1 MEQKFLTRKQKRKME
16 RKQKKEKMNEYY
28 MKRFSKNKFNNNKN
42 NNKFKQNKAQKEEPF
57 EQNKKNKQTTKSN
70 KKNNNILFNDEK
82 IDISDI
88 DLEKID
94 DKKSDKKEDINIK
107 EKKEKDDIDL
117 DLEYLEKKLN
127 LKNSDIMDKYKKSM
141 ALENYDADIFD
152 FLDNIDS
159 SVQKGIDKYKKYD
172 PNNYNKKIKD
182 KEVDNKKN
190 EIESEDE
197 NEEEEED
204 EFEKMEEGEELED
217 DNLNEELEEGN
228 GEDEEL
234 EEKEEEEDNE
244 DEEEK
249 ENEDEKYNK
258 KEEKKEKNE
267 KKEIIIT
274 KEMKQQNIELMNQF
288 KKELTSLLNK
298 VAESNLSLIL
308 PALFNKISSF
318 IDSYKENDKKVKT
331 KITYE
336 IISEILIKTIINQQ
350 VINLPIISCICSIIS
365 LLHFIKFG
373 QSFLFFFIKKCLEEI
388 NYLNQ
393 NVNIPKYKYKNFF
406 FIVIHL
412 YIFENIN
419 SVFVYDLIKY
429 LIDNFDENN
438 SEYLLLLLSYTG
450 INIRKENPTNLK
462 DIISLINK
470 KYNDIKISNAS
481 NKTEKIKYIIDMI
494 NDIKQNKYLKFNL
507 QEKFNFFKEI
517 IKKNKSDNIVLS
529 DKLEL
534 ELNKI
539 TKIPYDQILSEE
551 VISNSE
557 KIEEI
562 VNLDTDDLIIKETQ
576 EDDKTNSQ
584 LNNAMKKLGIST
596 KLKKMIFINI
606 ATSSGVNDAF
616 ERLNR
621 LNLNKEQR
629 REIVKMIIKLCIE
642 EPSYNPFYQLL
653 MEKLLTLDKDNK
665 YTFHYCIWDYMKILE
680 NFKIKKIHNL
690 SKLTANLLLKEKIS
704 IPVLLQ
710 FKFEEDKNENKIF
723 VNMVFNRYFEESDED
738 KTKLI
743 FAKLVKNDDHV
754 EFAQK
759 LFNYFAKEF
768 SRENNVEQKDEK
780 YQANLGSALKV
791 LKKVL

>member
-28 MKRFSKNKFNNNKN
+28 MKRFSKNKFNKN
-42 NNKFKQNKAQKEEPF
+42 NNKFKQTTAYKEEAF
-57 EQNKKNKQTTKSN
+57 EKNKKSKQTTKPN

-172 PNNYNKKIKD
+172 PNTYNKKIKD
-182 KEVDNKKN
+182 SEVVNKKN
-190 EIESEDE
+190 EIESEEE

-204 EFEKMEEGEELED
+204 EFENMEEGEELED
-217 DNLNEELEEGN
+217 DNLNEELEEGQR
-228 GEDEEL
+228 EDDEL
-234 EEKEEEEDNE
+234 EEEEEEDNE
-244 DEEEK
+244 DNEDEEEN
-249 ENEDEKYNK
+249 ENNDEKYNK
-258 KEEKKEKNE
+258 KEKKEKEE

-365 LLHFIKFG
+365 LLHLIKFG

-388 NYLNQ
+388 NYLKENA
-393 NVNIPKYKYKNFF
+393 NIPKYKYKNFF

-470 KYNDIKISNAS
+470 KYNDIKISNDS

-551 VISNSE
+551 IISNSE

-562 VNLDTDDLIIKETQ
+562 INLDTDDLIIKETQ
-576 EDDKTNSQ
+576 EDDKTNAQ
-584 LNNAMKKLGIST
+584 LNKAMKKLGIST

-768 SRENNVEQKDEK
+768 SRENNVEQKNEK

>member
-1 MEQKFLTRKQKRKME
+1 
-16 RKQKKEKMNEYY
+16 
-28 MKRFSKNKFNNNKN
+28 
-42 NNKFKQNKAQKEEPF
+42 
-57 EQNKKNKQTTKSN
+57 
-70 KKNNNILFNDEK
+70 
-82 IDISDI
+82 
-88 DLEKID
+88 
-94 DKKSDKKEDINIK
+94 
-107 EKKEKDDIDL
+107 
-117 DLEYLEKKLN
+117 LEYLEKKLN

-182 KEVDNKKN
+182 RDIDNKKN
-190 EIESEDE
+190 EKDSKEEKEEKD
-197 NEEEEED
+197 EEEED
-204 EFEKMEEGEELED
+204 EFEEMEEGEELEED
-217 DNLNEELEEGN
+217 IPNEELEEEQ

-234 EEKEEEEDNE
+234 EEDDDND
-244 DEEEK
+244 DEELEEK
-249 ENEDEKYNK
+249 KIKDEKYNK
-258 KEEKKEKNE
+258 KTE

-318 IDSYKENDKKVKT
+318 IDSYKENDKKIKT

-373 QSFLFFFIKKCLEEI
+373 QSFLLFFIKKCLEEI
-388 NYLNQ
+388 NFLKEKT
-393 NVNIPKYKYKNFF
+393 NIEKYKYKNFF

-412 YIFENIN
+412 YLFENIN

-462 DIISLINK
+462 DIITLINK
-470 KYNDIKISNAS
+470 KYNDIKISNDT
-481 NKTEKIKYIIDMI
+481 NRTEKIKYIIDMI

-539 TKIPYDQILSEE
+539 MKIPYDQILSEE

-562 VNLDTDDLIIKETQ
+562 INLDTDDLIIKESQ
-576 EDDKTNSQ
+576 EDDKTNAQ

-616 ERLNR
+616 ERLSR

-629 REIVKMIIKLCIE
+629 REIIKMIIKLCIE

-665 YTFHYCIWDYMKILE
+665 YTFHYCIWDYMKIME

-723 VNMVFNRYFEESDED
+723 VNMVFNKYFEDSDED

-759 LFNYFAKEF
+759 LFNYFAKDF
-768 SRENNVEQKDEK
+768 SKENNVEQKNEK

>member
-1 MEQKFLTRKQKRKME
+1 
-16 RKQKKEKMNEYY
+16 
-28 MKRFSKNKFNNNKN
+28 
-42 NNKFKQNKAQKEEPF
+42 
-57 EQNKKNKQTTKSN
+57 
-70 KKNNNILFNDEK
+70 
-82 IDISDI
+82 
-88 DLEKID
+88 
-94 DKKSDKKEDINIK
+94 
-107 EKKEKDDIDL
+107 
-117 DLEYLEKKLN
+117 
-127 LKNSDIMDKYKKSM
+127 MDKYKKSM

-172 PNNYNKKIKD
+172 PNTYNKKIKD
-182 KEVDNKKN
+182 NEVDNKKN
-190 EIESEDE
+190 EIESEED
-197 NEEEEED
+197 NEEEED
-204 EFEKMEEGEELED
+204 EFENMEEGEEFED
-217 DNLNEELEEGN
+217 DNLNEELEEGQR
-228 GEDEEL
+228 EDDEL
-234 EEKEEEEDNE
+234 EEEEEDNE
-244 DEEEK
+244 DNEDEEEN
-249 ENEDEKYNK
+249 ENNDEKYNK
-258 KEEKKEKNE
+258 KEKKEKEE

-388 NYLNQ
+388 NYLKENA
-393 NVNIPKYKYKNFF
+393 NIEKYKYKNFF

-450 INIRKENPTNLK
+450 INIRKENPSNLK

-470 KYNDIKISNAS
+470 KYNDIKISNDS
-481 NKTEKIKYIIDMI
+481 NKTEKLKYIIDMI

-551 VISNSE
+551 IISNSE

-576 EDDKTNSQ
+576 EDDKTNAQ
-584 LNNAMKKLGIST
+584 LNCAMKKLGIST

-665 YTFHYCIWDYMKILE
+665 YTFHYCIWDYMKIME

-704 IPVLLQ
+704 VPVLLQ

>member
-1 MEQKFLTRKQKRKME
+1 
-16 RKQKKEKMNEYY
+16 
-28 MKRFSKNKFNNNKN
+28 
-42 NNKFKQNKAQKEEPF
+42 
-57 EQNKKNKQTTKSN
+57 
-70 KKNNNILFNDEK
+70 
-82 IDISDI
+82 
-88 DLEKID
+88 
-94 DKKSDKKEDINIK
+94 
-107 EKKEKDDIDL
+107 
-117 DLEYLEKKLN
+117 
-127 LKNSDIMDKYKKSM
+127 
-141 ALENYDADIFD
+141 
-152 FLDNIDS
+152 
-159 SVQKGIDKYKKYD
+159 
-172 PNNYNKKIKD
+172 
-182 KEVDNKKN
+182 
-190 EIESEDE
+190 
-197 NEEEEED
+197 
-204 EFEKMEEGEELED
+204 
-217 DNLNEELEEGN
+217 
-228 GEDEEL
+228 
-234 EEKEEEEDNE
+234 
-244 DEEEK
+244 
-249 ENEDEKYNK
+249 
-258 KEEKKEKNE
+258 
-267 KKEIIIT
+267 
-274 KEMKQQNIELMNQF
+274 
-288 KKELTSLLNK
+288 
-298 VAESNLSLIL
+298 
-308 PALFNKISSF
+308 
-318 IDSYKENDKKVKT
+318 
-331 KITYE
+331 
-336 IISEILIKTIINQQ
+336 
-350 VINLPIISCICSIIS
+350 
-365 LLHFIKFG
+365 
-373 QSFLFFFIKKCLEEI
+373 
-388 NYLNQ
+388 
-393 NVNIPKYKYKNFF
+393 
-406 FIVIHL
+406 
-412 YIFENIN
+412 
-419 SVFVYDLIKY
+419 
-429 LIDNFDENN
+429 
-438 SEYLLLLLSYTG
+438 
-450 INIRKENPTNLK
+450 
-462 DIISLINK
+462 
-470 KYNDIKISNAS
+470 
-481 NKTEKIKYIIDMI
+481 MI

-551 VISNSE
+551 LISNSE

-562 VNLDTDDLIIKETQ
+562 INLDTDDLIIKETQ
-576 EDDKTNSQ
+576 EDDKTNAQ

-621 LNLNKEQR
+621 LNLNKEQK

-665 YTFHYCIWDYMKILE
+665 YTFHYCIWDYMKIME

-768 SRENNVEQKDEK
+768 SRENNVEQKNEK